1 MNAQEMLD
9 SRQLVANQYYDPE
22 ISQAREALRTGDPE
36 ALRAA
41 LGNVLA
47 LLDEDREALR
57 TLRGEVEALRK
68 TFDEYKD
75 SLNKAVGA
83 LNKLADDFPEVDL

>member
-47 LLDEDREALR
+47 LLDEDREALS
-57 TLRGEVEALRK
+57 TLRGEVETLRK
-68 TFDEYKD
+68 TFGEYKD

-83 LNKLADDFPEVDL
+83 LDKLADDFPEVDL

>member
-9 SRQLVANQYYDPE
+9 SRQLVANQYYDPD
-22 ISQAREALRTGDPE
+22 ISQAREALRTGNPE

-57 TLRGEVEALRK
+57 TLRGEVETLRK
-68 TFDEYKD
+68 TFSEYKD

-83 LNKLADDFPEVDL
+83 LNKLADDFPEVEI

>member
-9 SRQLVANQYYDPE
+9 SRQLVANRYYDPE
-22 ISQAREALRTGDPE
+22 ISQAREALRTGNPE

-41 LGNVLA
+41 LENVLV

-57 TLRGEVEALRK
+57 TLRGEVETMCK
-68 TFDEYKD
+68 TFSEYKA

-83 LNKLADDFPEVDL
+83 LDELADDFPEVDI

>member
-9 SRQLVANQYYDPE
+9 SRQLVANRYYDPE
-22 ISQAREALRTGDPE
+22 VYRAREALRTGNPE

-41 LGNVLA
+41 LADVLA
-47 LLDEDREALR
+47 LLDEDRESLS
-57 TLRGEVEALRK
+57 TLREEVEAMRK
-68 TFDEYKD
+68 TFEEYKD

-83 LNKLADDFPEVDL
+83 LDELADNFPEVEI